1 MDWAHLTVAII
12 LLDNLS
18 SVKLGNRAP
27 KDSERKI
34 LSKRTRKQNK
44 TKFHGLCSCYP
55 LGICPSFLVLS
66 WPELQLGMPD
76 QAFLISNSL
85 HHLFSKRTLMSR
97 NNEKNFQYFLKMRRW
112 CYRCTFGY
120 LLWCFMKETHDK
132 TWIFLILTEDTLINR
147 SPEHYTYQKV
157 MQALNLSITTSINH
171 TSLHC
176 FEKFRTP
183 ILPNTFFAI
192 NCN

>member
-1 MDWAHLTVAII
+1 MDCAHLTVAII

-55 LGICPSFLVLS
+55 LSICPSFVVLS
-66 WPELQLGMPD
+66 WPQLQLGMPD

-85 HHLFSKRTLMSR
+85 PHLFSKRTLMSR
-97 NNEKNFQYFLKMRRW
+97 NNKKNFQYFLKMPIIKVSGDATGVRLAV
-112 CYRCTFGY
+112 CFDV
-120 LLWCFMKETHDK
+120 LWRKHMT
-132 TWIFLILTEDTLINR
+132 R
-147 SPEHYTYQKV
+147 PEY
-157 MQALNLSITTSINH
+157 
-171 TSLHC
+171 
-176 FEKFRTP
+176 F
-183 ILPNTFFAI
+183 
-192 NCN
+192 